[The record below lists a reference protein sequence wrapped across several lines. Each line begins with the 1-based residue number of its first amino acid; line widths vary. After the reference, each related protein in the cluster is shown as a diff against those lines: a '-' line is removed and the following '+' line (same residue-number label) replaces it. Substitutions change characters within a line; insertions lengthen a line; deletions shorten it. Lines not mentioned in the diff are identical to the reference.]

1 MEASALTFLRCST
14 RVFLPL
20 AMYTYL
26 ILTLAAQAQSVSQAY
41 DLLVRA
47 QILEQPCPEV
57 ESWEA
62 GSARVSYDIG
72 KDGQVTRI
80 AFMKSS
86 VFDIVDKS
94 AMAMVRAASPFTPP
108 PENAPRTFSIEIQ
121 ALNLRDSPQAPSIG
135 DPQRGPPVLNHSPW
149 NFGSDTAL
157 SMGFSAQNRKTRSAA
172 ISKIQRVCG

>member
-41 DLLVRA
+41 GLLVRA
-47 QILEQPCPEV
+47 QILEQLHPEV

-62 GSARVSYDIG
+62 ASARVSFDIG

-80 AFMKSS
+80 AVMKSS
-86 VFDIVDKS
+86 GSDIVDKY

-108 PENAPRTFSIEIQ
+108 LDIAPLTFSIQIQ
-121 ALNLRDSPQAPSIG
+121 ALKPHDPPQAPSIG
-135 DPQRGPPVLNHSPW
+135 DPQR
-149 NFGSDTAL
+149 
-157 SMGFSAQNRKTRSAA
+157 
-172 ISKIQRVCG
+172 